1 MSHRVF
7 ESEICRRKE
16 RGLPLAVTPTAE
28 GSDTPIG
35 AGATS

>member
-16 RGLPLAVTPTAE
+16 RGLPLALPPPAR
-28 GSDTPIG
+28 GSDSPIG
-35 AGATS
+35 AGAAS